1 MKGSA
6 STQDLHSKLLM
17 RIMQLNGPFYFSK
30 ANVCSYLQLVALAEG
45 AWLKLDDAQDLLR
58 RCGGDIRRCL
68 LQLQLWV
75 CSGGRQASRT
85 CEQRTLLDG
94 SQCNFG
100 GKRTVGSNV
109 LCKDFFRILF
119 SVICIS
125 ELYD

>member
-17 RIMQLNGPFYFSK
+17 RILQLNGPFYFSK

-85 CEQRTLLDG
+85 CEQRTLLDE
-94 SQCNFG
+94 SQCNFD
-100 GKRTVGSNV
+100 GKRTVGTNG
-109 LCKDFFRILF
+109 DFFRILF